1 LVCAFLHLKF
11 QKNEHYSLNN
21 RYIVRGLI
29 LAIHRIKRSS
39 KTLAEIDLEI
49 PARRK
54 EDFMPDDAKTYL
66 DVYKTMVTVRQF
78 ETMAGQLFAEGKI
91 PGFIHLSIGQEG
103 SSVGVCSVLKPDDYV
118 TTTHRGHGHMIA
130 KGADLNKMVAELF
143 GKKTGYCKGKGGS
156 MHIADFSI
164 GFLGANGVVA
174 GGLPIITGAGLS
186 IKMRKTDQVAV
197 CFFGDGAA
205 NRGPV
210 HEAMNMASIWK
221 LPIVFCVENNQFA
234 STTRTSYACSVGDI
248 CTRAAGYNMP
258 GVSVEA
264 NDVLAVRKA
273 ATEAVATARNGEGP
287 TLLENKTYRIK
298 GHFEGDP
305 QKYRDD
311 DEIAPWKEKMDPINR
326 FANTLTKKKIL
337 NKKKMQ
343 QIWDEVAEKIQAAV
357 AFAEKSP
364 YPEPEEALEDLF
376 VNP

>member
-1 LVCAFLHLKF
+1 
-11 QKNEHYSLNN
+11 
-21 RYIVRGLI
+21 
-29 LAIHRIKRSS
+29 
-39 KTLAEIDLEI
+39 
-49 PARRK
+49 
-54 EDFMPDDAKTYL
+54 MPDDAKTYL

-78 ETMAGQLFAEGKI
+78 ETMAGELFADGKI

>member
-1 LVCAFLHLKF
+1 
-11 QKNEHYSLNN
+11 
-21 RYIVRGLI
+21 
-29 LAIHRIKRSS
+29 
-39 KTLAEIDLEI
+39 
-49 PARRK
+49 
-54 EDFMPDDAKTYL
+54 MPDDAKTYL
-66 DVYKTMVTVRQF
+66 NLYQTMVTIRQF
-78 ETMAGQLFAEGKI
+78 ETMAGEMFAEGKI

-103 SSVGVCSVLKPDDYV
+103 SSVGVCSVLRPDDYL

-186 IKMRKTDQVAV
+186 IKMRKTDQVAI
-197 CFFGDGAA
+197 CFFGDGAS

-221 LPIVFCVENNQFA
+221 LPVIFCVENNQFA
-234 STTRTSYACSVGDI
+234 STTRTSYACSVEDI
-248 CTRAAGYNMP
+248 CSRAAGYSMP
-258 GVSVEA
+258 GVSVDA
-264 NDVLAVRKA
+264 NDILAVRKE
-273 ATEAVATARNGEGP
+273 ATKAVARARKGEGP

-305 QKYRDD
+305 QKYRNE
-311 DEIAPWKEKMDPINR
+311 DEIASWKDKLDPINR
-326 FANTLTKKKIL
+326 FEKALTKKKVL
-337 NKKKMQ
+337 NKKKIQ
-343 QIWDEVAEKIQAAV
+343 QIWDEAAAKLQAAV

-364 YPEPEEALEDLF
+364 FPEPEEALDDLF

>member
-1 LVCAFLHLKF
+1 
-11 QKNEHYSLNN
+11 
-21 RYIVRGLI
+21 
-29 LAIHRIKRSS
+29 
-39 KTLAEIDLEI
+39 
-49 PARRK
+49 
-54 EDFMPDDAKTYL
+54 
-66 DVYKTMVTVRQF
+66 MVTIRQF
-78 ETMAGQLFAEGKI
+78 ETMAGEMFAEGKI

-103 SSVGVCSVLKPDDYV
+103 SSVGVCSVLRPDDYL

-186 IKMRKTDQVAV
+186 IKMRKTDQVAI
-197 CFFGDGAA
+197 CFFGDGAS

-221 LPIVFCVENNQFA
+221 LPIIFCVENNQFA
-234 STTRTSYACSVGDI
+234 STTRTSYACSVEDI

-258 GVSVEA
+258 GVAVDA
-264 NDVLAVRKA
+264 NDILAVRKA
-273 ATEAVATARNGEGP
+273 ATKAVARARKGEGP

-305 QKYRDD
+305 QKYRNK
-311 DEIAPWKEKMDPINR
+311 DEIASWQDKLDPINR
-326 FANTLTKKKIL
+326 FAKALTQKKVL
-337 NKKKMQ
+337 NKKKIQ
-343 QIWDEVAEKIQAAV
+343 QIWDESAAKLQAAV

-364 YPEPEEALEDLF
+364 FPEPEEALDDLF